1 MSHRVIVRPQ
11 RPRNWRFLLAALI
24 LAVAAGLWGIYE
36 LGRYQGGFDAAEAR
50 AERQRLLEAREALQ
64 ERVEE
69 LRSQKVALERARD
82 IEEQGHEQVR
92 EDLKRLQDEL
102 LEIKEE
108 LAFYRGIVSPEDT
121 ASGLRVQSFD
131 VEKNASD
138 DLFHYQLVLT
148 QVLKND
154 SFTSGYASLEVEGVH
169 EDGGSRERL
178 DLAEISADETEQLRF
193 RFRYFQDFRG
203 DLELPEGFVPFRVIV
218 TVHPS
223 GGRYGTI
230 EETFDW
236 PVGSLIELENL

>member
-1 MSHRVIVRPQ
+1 MTHRVIVRPQ
-11 RPRNWRFLLAALI
+11 RPRNWRILLGVVI
-24 LAVAAGLWGIYE
+24 LAGLAGLWGIYE

-50 AERQRLLEAREALQ
+50 AERQRLMEAREALE
-64 ERVEE
+64 ERVAE

-154 SFTSGYASLEVEGVH
+154 SFTSGYAGLEVEGVH
-169 EDGGSRERL
+169 EDGGTRERL
-178 DLAEISADETEQLRF
+178 KLGAISADGTERLRF

-203 DLELPEGFVPFRVIV
+203 DLELPEDFVPFRVIV

>member
-1 MSHRVIVRPQ
+1 MTHRVIVRPQ
-11 RPRNWRFLLAALI
+11 RPRNWRLLIAAAVLVGLAA
-24 LAVAAGLWGIYE
+24 LWGIYE
-36 LGRYQGGFDAAEAR
+36 LGRYQGGFDAAEAG
-50 AERQRLLEAREALQ
+50 AERERLVEERDALQ
-64 ERVEE
+64 KRVKE
-69 LRSQKVALERARD
+69 LRAQKVALERARD
-82 IEEQGHEQVR
+82 IEEEGHRQVR

-108 LAFYRGIVSPEDT
+108 LAFYRGIVSPEDA

-131 VEKNASD
+131 VEKNAGD
-138 DLFHYQLVLT
+138 EIFHYQLVLT

-154 SFTSGYASLEVEGVH
+154 SFTSGYVSLEVEGVH

-178 DLAEISADETEQLRF
+178 ELAEISTEGKERLRF

-218 TVHPS
+218 TVRPS
-223 GGRYGTI
+223 GDRYGSI

>member
-1 MSHRVIVRPQ
+1 MTHRVVVRSQ
-11 RPRNWRFLLAALI
+11 RPRTWRLLILLAVLVGFAT
-24 LAVAAGLWGIYE
+24 LWGVYE
-36 LGRYQGGFDAAEAR
+36 LGRYQGGFDAAQAR
-50 AERQRLLEAREALQ
+50 AERVRLMEARDALR
-64 ERVEE
+64 ERVKE
-69 LRSQKVALERARD
+69 LRAEKVALERDRD
-82 IEEQGHEQVR
+82 IEEEGHRQVR

-131 VEKNASD
+131 VEKNTGD
-138 DLFHYQLVLT
+138 EIFHYQLVLT

-154 SFTSGYASLEVEGVH
+154 SFTSGYASLEVEGVY
-169 EDGGSRERL
+169 EDGGTRERL
-178 DLAEISADETEQLRF
+178 ALAEIATDGTERLRF

-223 GGRYGTI
+223 GGRYGSI

-236 PVGSLIELENL
+236 PVGSLIELDNL